1 MKEFLQRRSYPSPHI
16 FLSPLETQHKRHLSR
31 FGKMAFSYC
40 DGWYLF
46 FTCGRQQLPAP
57 PHPLRQ
63 SLPACGDAPA
73 TPWNKGA
80 ACLGLNAPQHHDLQ
94 GEIEK
99 KERGKN

>member
-16 FLSPLETQHKRHLSR
+16 FLSPLETRHKRQLSR
-31 FGKMAFSYC
+31 LGKMAFFDC
-40 DGWYLF
+40 DDWYLF

-73 TPWNKGA
+73 VPWSKGA
-80 ACLGLNAPQHHDLQ
+80 ACLALNAPHHHHLQ